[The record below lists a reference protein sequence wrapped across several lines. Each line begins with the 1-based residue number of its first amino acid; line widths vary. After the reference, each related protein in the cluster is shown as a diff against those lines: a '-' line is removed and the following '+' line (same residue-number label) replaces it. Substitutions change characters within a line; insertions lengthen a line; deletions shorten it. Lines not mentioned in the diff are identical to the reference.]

1 MSGDISKTILIGNT
15 GRDPEI
21 RYMNSGDCVATL
33 AVATSSAWNDK
44 NTGQK
49 QERTEW
55 HRVVFFK
62 EKAENIRDYVKKST
76 RLYIEGEN
84 RTRSWEKDGVKR
96 YTTEVVGHFFRIQP
110 SGSGSSD
117 DYQSEPDP
125 AAADAPATQNPP
137 DNFDDD
143 IPF

>member
-1 MSGDISKTILIGNT
+1 MSGDISKTILVGNT

-62 EKAENIRDYVKKST
+62 EKAENIRDYVKKGT

-84 RTRSWEKDGVKR
+84 RTRGWEKDGVKR
-96 YTTEVVGHFFRIQP
+96 YTTEVVGQFFRIVNA
-110 SGSGSSD
+110 
-117 DYQSEPDP
+117 E
-125 AAADAPATQNPP
+125 
-137 DNFDDD
+137 
-143 IPF
+143 

>member
-1 MSGDISKTILIGNT
+1 MSGDISKTILVGNT

-62 EKAENIRDYVKKST
+62 EKAENIRDYVKKGT

-96 YTTEVVGHFFRIQP
+96 YTTEVVGQFFRIQP
-110 SGSGSSD
+110 SGNANSD

-137 DNFDDD
+137 DTFDDD